1 MSRTWSLLRSFNVC
15 VWLVVGACASAPQTQ
30 RVDPQAR
37 SIERKLPA
45 DHANPQPGVAVGTH
59 AAVASAEPQATAVA
73 LSVLQSGGNAIDAA
87 VSLAFALAVTHP
99 TAGNLGGG
107 GFLVLRNADGQSIT
121 IDYRETAPASATRDM
136 YLDANGQLTQDSLLG
151 AGAAGIPG
159 TVAGMK
165 LAHERYGSKPW
176 AELLAPAIALAREG
190 HVIDAPHAETLARAV
205 EAMHKAGFH
214 SSARYY
220 ESSEGKPIGA
230 GERWV
235 QPELAQT
242 LSEIAT
248 DPNSFY
254 TGALAKKLIAQM
266 QTAGGIW
273 SEKDLADYRA
283 ELRQPLTFEY
293 RGHQIITM
301 PPPSAGGIVMRQILF
316 ASEQLNMAQAPYRSP
331 LSFHLYIEAT
341 RRAYADR
348 NAWIAD
354 PAFYKVPLSGLLDPT
369 YIASRM
375 RDIDPDHA
383 TPSSQVAPGQPP
395 GAATVSLRD
404 AEASASLAARE
415 SHETTHFSIVDAAG
429 AAVSNTYTLNGS
441 FGSKRVL
448 EGSGILLNNE
458 MDDFA
463 SNPGKPN
470 GYGLV
475 QGEQNRIEPKKRML
489 SSMTPTIVVKD
500 GQLRAVLGTP
510 GGPTITTTVVQ
521 LVRALIDYNVTL
533 DVAVRAPRVHH
544 QWLPDSVLIEPDVE
558 QKIVEGLRARG
569 HQVMPSPF
577 GKIGHA
583 DCIEVDPASHGF
595 RAVADVT
602 RGSGGALAY

>member
-1 MSRTWSLLRSFNVC
+1 
-15 VWLVVGACASAPQTQ
+15 
-30 RVDPQAR
+30 
-37 SIERKLPA
+37 
-45 DHANPQPGVAVGTH
+45 VGTH
-59 AAVASAEPQATAVA
+59 AAVASAEPQASAVA
-73 LSVLQSGGNAIDAA
+73 LAVLQGGGNAVDAA

-107 GFLVLRNADGQSIT
+107 GFLVLRTADGQSIT
-121 IDYRETAPASATRDM
+121 IDYRETAPAAATRDM
-136 YLDANGQLTQDSLLG
+136 YLDAKGELTQDSLLG
-151 AGAAGIPG
+151 ARAAGIPG

-165 LAHERYGSKPW
+165 LAHDRYGSKPW
-176 AELLAPAIALAREG
+176 AELLAPAITLARDG
-190 HVIDAPHAETLARAV
+190 HVVDAAHAETLARAV
-205 EAMHKAGFH
+205 DGMHKAGWD

-220 ESSEGKPIGA
+220 EDSEGKPIAEGQ
-230 GERWV
+230 RWV
-235 QPELAQT
+235 QAELAQT
-242 LSEIAT
+242 LSEIARAP
-248 DPNSFY
+248 DSFY
-254 TGALAKKLIAQM
+254 SGALAKQLVAQT
-266 QTAGGIW
+266 QAAGGIW
-273 SEKDLADYRA
+273 TERDLAEYRA

-301 PPPSAGGIVMRQILF
+301 PPPSAGGVVMRQILF
-316 ASEQLNMAQAPYRSP
+316 ASEQLNMAQAGYRSP
-331 LSFHLYIEAT
+331 LSFHLYLEAT

-348 NAWIAD
+348 NAWVAD
-354 PAFYKVPLSGLLDPT
+354 PAFYKVPITGLIDPT
-369 YIASRM
+369 YIAQRM

-383 TPSSQVAPGQPP
+383 TPSNQVAPGQPP
-395 GAATVSLRD
+395 GAASVTLH
-404 AEASASLAARE
+404 EAREAAVLAARE
-415 SHETTHFSIVDAAG
+415 SHETTHFSIVDTAG

-441 FGSKRVL
+441 FGAKRVL

-470 GYGLV
+470 AYGLV
-475 QGEQNRIEPKKRML
+475 QGEQNKIEPKKRML

-500 GQLRAVLGTP
+500 DQLRAVLGTP

-544 QWLPDSVLIEPDVE
+544 QWLPDGVFVEPTVE
-558 QKIVEGLRARG
+558 PEIVEGLRARG
-569 HQVMPSPF
+569 HQIIPSPF
-577 GKIGHA
+577 GKFGHA
-583 DCIEVDPASHGF
+583 DCIEVDPASLGF